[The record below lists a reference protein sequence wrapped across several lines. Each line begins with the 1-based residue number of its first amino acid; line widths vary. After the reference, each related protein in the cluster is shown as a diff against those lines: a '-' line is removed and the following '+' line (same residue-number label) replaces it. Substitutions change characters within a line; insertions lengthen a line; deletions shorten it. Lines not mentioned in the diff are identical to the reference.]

1 MFTFSKQSL
10 NWKSP
15 FLSEFISKAMNQE
28 LREPAAKIQQAF
40 PPRQSLE
47 DFLSAPIDP
56 SCNLSLP
63 HFQNSLKDK
72 KVSTINYNF

>member
-40 PPRQSLE
+40 PPRQSAE
-47 DFLSAPIDP
+47 VFLSAPTDP